1 MPRRK
6 LIDIVGDQELLFTA
20 PDVPVQEVAKQMA
33 ARHVA
38 AILVVEDGV
47 LKGVFTERDLL
58 QRVVAAGLDT
68 VNTSIGQVMTPDPI
82 SLDAGRSGFEAVRTM
97 NEEGIRHIVVTGLAG
112 GGYGVVSMRDFLGS
126 EMADFEKAIDFQSGV
141 WEKI

>member
-6 LIDIVGDQELLFTA
+6 LIDIVGDQDLVFTT
-20 PDVPVQEVAKQMA
+20 PDASVREVAEQMTA
-33 ARHVA
+33 HHVA
-38 AILVVEDGV
+38 AILVVEDSV

-68 VNTSIGQVMTPDPI
+68 VNTSMNQVMTPDPI
-82 SLDAGRSGFEAVRTM
+82 SLDARQTGFEAVRTM
-97 NEEGIRHIVVTGLAG
+97 YEEGVRHIVVTGLT

-126 EMADFEKAIDFQSGV
+126 EMADYEKEIEFQSHI
-141 WEKI
+141 WEDI

>member
-6 LIDIVGDQELLFTA
+6 LIDIVGDQELLFTT
-20 PDVPVQEVAKQMA
+20 PDAPVQEVAKQMA

-58 QRVVAAGLDT
+58 QRVVAVGLDT
-68 VNTSIGQVMTPDPI
+68 VNTSISRVMTPDPV
-82 SLDAGRSGFEAVRTM
+82 SLDAQRSGFEAVRTM
-97 NEEGIRHIVVTGLAG
+97 YEEGIRHIVVTGLT
-112 GGYGVVSMRDFLGS
+112 GGYGVISMRDFLGS
-126 EMADFEKAIDFQSGV
+126 EMADFEKEMDFESGV
-141 WEKI
+141 WENI

>member
-6 LIDIVGDQELLFTA
+6 LIDIVGDQELLFTT
-20 PDVPVQEVAKQMA
+20 PDASVQEVAKQMA

-68 VNTSIGQVMTPDPI
+68 VNTSISQVMTPDPI
-82 SLDAGRSGFEAVRTM
+82 SLDARRSGFEAVRTM
-97 NEEGIRHIVVTGLAG
+97 SDEGIRHIVVTGLTG
-112 GGYGVVSMRDFLGS
+112 GFGVISMRDFLGS
-126 EMADFEKAIDFQSGV
+126 EMADFKKEIDFESGV
-141 WEKI
+141 WENI

>member
-6 LIDIVGDQELLFTA
+6 LIDIVGDQELLFTTRDA
-20 PDVPVQEVAKQMA
+20 PIQGVAKQMA

-68 VNTSIGQVMTPDPI
+68 MNTSISQVMTPDPI
-82 SLDAGRSGFEAVRTM
+82 SLDAQRSGFEAVRTM
-97 NEEGIRHIVVTGLAG
+97 HEEGIRHPVQRPYVL
-112 GGYGVVSMRDFLGS
+112 V
-126 EMADFEKAIDFQSGV
+126 
-141 WEKI
+141 

>member
-6 LIDIVGDQELLFTA
+6 LIDIVGDQELLFTTPDA
-20 PDVPVQEVAKQMA
+20 PVREVAKQMA

-58 QRVVAAGLDT
+58 QRVVAVGLDT
-68 VNTSIGQVMTPDPI
+68 VNTSISQVMTPDPI
-82 SLDAGRSGFEAVRTM
+82 SLDAQRSGFEAVRTM
-97 NEEGIRHIVVTGLAG
+97 NEEGIRHIVVTGLT

-126 EMADFEKAIDFQSGV
+126 EMADFEKEMDFESGV
-141 WEKI
+141 WENI

>member
-20 PDVPVQEVAKQMA
+20 PDVPVQEVAKRMA

-38 AILVVEDGV
+38 AILVIEDGV

-82 SLDAGRSGFEAVRTM
+82 SLDAQRSGFEAVRAM
-97 NEEGIRHIVVTGLAG
+97 NEEGIRHIVVTGLT

-126 EMADFEKAIDFQSGV
+126 EMAEFEKALDSQSRV
-141 WEKI
+141 WEII

>member
-6 LIDIVGDQELLFTA
+6 LIDIVGNQELLFTT
-20 PDVPVQEVAKQMA
+20 PDASVQEVAKQMA

-38 AILVVEDGV
+38 AILVVVDGV

-68 VNTSIGQVMTPDPI
+68 VNTSISQVMTPDPI
-82 SLDAGRSGFEAVRTM
+82 SLDARRTGFEAVRTM
-97 NEEGIRHIVVTGLAG
+97 CDEGIRHIVVTGLTG
-112 GGYGVVSMRDFLGS
+112 GFGVISMRDFLGS
-126 EMADFEKAIDFQSGV
+126 EMADFEQAMDFQSGV
-141 WEKI
+141 WENI

>member
-6 LIDIVGDQELLFTA
+6 LIDIVGDQELLFTP
-20 PDVPVQEVAKQMA
+20 PDASVQEVAKQMA

-68 VNTSIGQVMTPDPI
+68 VNTSISQVMTPDPI
-82 SLDAGRSGFEAVRTM
+82 SLDARRSGFEAVRTM
-97 NEEGIRHIVVTGLAG
+97 SDEGIRHIVVTGLTG
-112 GGYGVVSMRDFLGS
+112 GFGVISMRDFLGS
-126 EMADFEKAIDFQSGV
+126 EMADFEQAMDFQSGL
-141 WEKI
+141 WENI

>member
-20 PDVPVQEVAKQMA
+20 SDASVQAVAEQMA

-38 AILVVEDGV
+38 AILVVEDGA

-68 VNTSIGQVMTPDPI
+68 VNTSISQVMTPDPI
-82 SLDAGRSGFEAVRTM
+82 SLDARRSGFEAVRIM
-97 NEEGIRHIVVTGLAG
+97 YEEGIRHIVVTALNG
-112 GGYGVVSMRDFLGS
+112 GFGVVSMRDFLGS
-126 EMADFEKAIDFQSGV
+126 EMADFEKEMDFQSGV
-141 WEKI
+141 WENI

>member
-6 LIDIVGDQELLFTA
+6 LIDIVGDQELLFTT
-20 PDVPVQEVAKQMA
+20 PDASVQEVAKQMA

-68 VNTSIGQVMTPDPI
+68 VNTSISQVMTPDPI
-82 SLDAGRSGFEAVRTM
+82 SLDARRSGFEAVRTM
-97 NEEGIRHIVVTGLAG
+97 SDEGIRHIVVTGLTG
-112 GGYGVVSMRDFLGS
+112 GFGVISMRDFLGG
-126 EMADFEKAIDFQSGV
+126 EMADFEKAMDFQSHV
-141 WEKI
+141 WENI

>member
-6 LIDIVGDQELLFTA
+6 LIDIVGDQKLLFTT
-20 PDVPVQEVAKQMA
+20 PDASVQEVAKQMA

-68 VNTSIGQVMTPDPI
+68 VNTSISQVMTPDPI
-82 SLDAGRSGFEAVRTM
+82 SLDARRSGFEAVRTM
-97 NEEGIRHIVVTGLAG
+97 SDEGIRHIVVTGLTG
-112 GGYGVVSMRDFLGS
+112 GFGVISMRDFPGS
-126 EMADFEKAIDFQSGV
+126 EMADFEQAMDFQSGV
-141 WEKI
+141 WENI

>member
-6 LIDIVGDQELLFTA
+6 LIDIVGNQELLFTT
-20 PDVPVQEVAKQMA
+20 PDASVQEVAKQMA

-58 QRVVAAGLDT
+58 QRVVAVGLDT
-68 VNTSIGQVMTPDPI
+68 VNTSISQVMTPDPI
-82 SLDAGRSGFEAVRTM
+82 SLDARRPGFEAVRSM
-97 NEEGIRHIVVTGLAG
+97 HEEGIRHIVVTGLT

-126 EMADFEKAIDFQSGV
+126 EMADFEKAMDSQSRV
-141 WEKI
+141 WGNI

>member
-1 MPRRK
+1 MPKRK
-6 LIDIVGDQELLFTA
+6 LIDIVGDQELLFTT
-20 PDVPVQEVAKQMA
+20 PDASVQQVAEQMA

-68 VNTSIGQVMTPDPI
+68 VNTSISRVMTPDPI
-82 SLDAGRSGFEAVRTM
+82 SLDARRSGFEAVRTM
-97 NEEGIRHIVVTGLAG
+97 YEAGIRHIVVTGLT
-112 GGYGVVSMRDFLGS
+112 GGYGVISMRDFLGS
-126 EMADFEKAIDFQSGV
+126 EMAEFEKAMFSQSRI
-141 WEKI
+141 WENI